1 MIFDSLSRYAKL
13 TTYAR
18 YDHRGRLVMVVPVPA
33 PPADALL
40 GIHVLRQG
48 ERIDHLAFRY
58 LDNPA
63 GFWRICEIN
72 GVMLAEALTEQRE
85 ISIPAGKVR

>member
-1 MIFDSLSRYAKL
+1 MVFDPQSRYVNL
-13 TTYAR
+13 VTYAR
-18 YDHRGRLVMVVPVPA
+18 VDHRGRTVMVVPVSE
-33 PPADALL
+33 PPNDLLL

-58 LDNPA
+58 LEDPA

-72 GVMLAEALTEQRE
+72 GAMLAESITEKPE
-85 ISIPAGKVR
+85 ISIPAGTVR